1 MSQQDKARK
10 YETIYILRA
19 DLTEEAEKKINDKIA
34 EVLARFQGKLE
45 ETRDLGKRPLA
56 YRIAKHTKGH
66 YFQLNYQGAG
76 QAVEELERHLRLS
89 EDVVRFLT
97 VREVQRRDVREEP
110 RHPAL
115 KEVHQAASRGTAL
128 ADARVGSPSEA
139 VDAQGSQ
146 EVSA

>member
-1 MSQQDKARK
+1 MSEKARK

-19 DLTEEAEKKINDKIA
+19 DLTDEVEKKINDKVT

-45 ETRDLGKRPLA
+45 ELKDLGKRPLA

-66 YFQLNYQGAG
+66 YFQLNYLGSG

-97 VREVQRRDVREEP
+97 VREIQRRDIRVENPTP
-110 RHPAL
+110 RP
-115 KEVHQAASRGTAL
+115 
-128 ADARVGSPSEA
+128 
-139 VDAQGSQ
+139 Q
-146 EVSA
+146 EVIV